1 MVKIVSRLIIVVA
14 LASSS
19 RSFAVGRAPKL
30 PLAFRCRKWA
40 RRFRYRHGGEAG
52 KVLKLPGRWT

>member
-19 RSFAVGRAPKL
+19 RFAVGRAPKL
-30 PLAFRCRKWA
+30 PLTFP
-40 RRFRYRHGGEAG
+40 
-52 KVLKLPGRWT
+52 LPKMGVAV